1 MKTLFTALALVAS
14 VASVTSASAMAA
26 DGLSATDAFAVRSIV
41 PNADLSD
48 LTSAQASAIKGALH
62 GDDREVGGQIRAILL
77 WN

>member
-1 MKTLFTALALVAS
+1 MKTIFTALALI
-14 VASVTSASAMAA
+14 ASVTSASAMAA

>member
-1 MKTLFTALALVAS
+1 MKTLFTALAL

-48 LTSAQASAIKGALH
+48 LTSAQAGAIKGVLH